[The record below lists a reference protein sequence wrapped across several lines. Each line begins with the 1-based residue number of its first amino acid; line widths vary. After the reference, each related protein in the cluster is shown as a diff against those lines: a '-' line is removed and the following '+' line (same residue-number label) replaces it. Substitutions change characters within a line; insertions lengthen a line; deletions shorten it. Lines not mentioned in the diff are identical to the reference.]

1 MFWSCIICMLTIS
14 AKILIVFWARNNGR
28 TEAKGDKHTYNI
40 YSSDII
46 LYRNMAATNAMIFS
60 LDYILYSK
68 LLRSL
73 YKPLFHTLYWLDGCC
88 LVRGC
93 DIIWRRPHVVSQ
105 NKKTWQTF
113 RLLETSK
120 RGNDYLVFDIN
131 YLLSKRCL
139 DLACFVYPPFRQN
152 F

>member
-1 MFWSCIICMLTIS
+1 MFWSCIICMLTMS

-28 TEAKGDKHTYNI
+28 TEAKMTNI

-60 LDYILYSK
+60 LDCILYSK
-68 LLRSL
+68 LPRSL
-73 YKPLFHTLYWLDGCC
+73 YKPLFHTLYWLDGC
-88 LVRGC
+88 GC
-93 DIIWRRPHVVSQ
+93 DTFWRRIWRRPHVESQ
-105 NKKTWQTF
+105 NKKTWQTL

-120 RGNDYLVFDIN
+120 KGIDCLVFDIN
-131 YLLSKRCL
+131 YLLSKRCS
-139 DLACFVYPPFRQN
+139 DLALFVCSPCRQK

>member
-1 MFWSCIICMLTIS
+1 MFWSCIICMLTMS
-14 AKILIVFWARNNGR
+14 TKILIVFELATMVEQRARWQ
-28 TEAKGDKHTYNI
+28 NI

-68 LLRSL
+68 LHRSL

-88 LVRGC
+88 LVWGC
-93 DIIWRRPHVVSQ
+93 DIIWRRPHVASQ
-105 NKKTWQTF
+105 NKKSWQTL

-120 RGNDYLVFDIN
+120 NGNDYLVFDIN
-131 YLLSKRCL
+131 YLLSKRCF
-139 DLACFVYPPFRQN
+139 DLASFVCSPCQQEC
-152 F
+152 